1 MNEPGLDRTPRFS
14 NSPRWSSTTKMVVA
28 ITLVAITGG
37 LLLRFRQIIGPI
49 LASFVLAYLMYP
61 LASLIVRRVRI
72 SWRFAVTLLYL
83 LLLMIIIGSLT
94 ASGLALVEQVQS
106 LITFLQRQVREF
118 PEFIDQLSQT
128 RIDLFGMFVLDFNQL
143 NLDDITNSILGV
155 VQPMLSELGSLVGA
169 IASGAVSIVGWILF
183 SLLISYFLLADSGG
197 MREKLIQVRIPGY
210 QEDINRMGEE
220 LGRIWNAF
228 LRGQLTLFLI
238 TVGIYVLLLGVLG
251 VRFYYGL
258 ALLAGLARFVPYIGP
273 GVTWVTY
280 GLVSFLQ
287 GTTLFGLQPL
297 AYSLVVVGIA
307 LLVDI
312 FMDNY
317 VTPRM
322 MGSAL
327 KVHPAAVMVAA
338 IVSANLFGIIGMV
351 FASPVL
357 ATLKLVITYIGKKMF
372 DLDPWEDFQ
381 RGEAPPLPP
390 IQDQIKAQWQQ
401 RITALQQARQAVARR
416 VKRTRK
422 PSI

>member
-1 MNEPGLDRTPRFS
+1 
-14 NSPRWSSTTKMVVA
+14 MVVA

-83 LLLMIIIGSLT
+83 LLLMIIIGSLA

-228 LRGQLTLFLI
+228 LRGQLTCFMI
-238 TVGIYVLLLGVLG
+238 TGGIHVRRLGGLG
-251 VRFYYGL
+251 VRC
-258 ALLAGLARFVPYIGP
+258 
-273 GVTWVTY
+273 
-280 GLVSFLQ
+280 
-287 GTTLFGLQPL
+287 
-297 AYSLVVVGIA
+297 
-307 LLVDI
+307 
-312 FMDNY
+312 
-317 VTPRM
+317 
-322 MGSAL
+322 
-327 KVHPAAVMVAA
+327 
-338 IVSANLFGIIGMV
+338 
-351 FASPVL
+351 
-357 ATLKLVITYIGKKMF
+357 
-372 DLDPWEDFQ
+372 
-381 RGEAPPLPP
+381 
-390 IQDQIKAQWQQ
+390 
-401 RITALQQARQAVARR
+401 
-416 VKRTRK
+416 
-422 PSI
+422 